1 MRRLKKAETS
11 GMILTTNDCLQDA
24 IENGEPDIRR
34 VISLLEKDLV
44 CVQRINETEHDT
56 KTDTE
61 IFPIELDDNILKKFG
76 FKMKR
81 SDIIPFYFYN
91 EEYDITLSFK
101 NNAYCIETYNTDIM
115 FKYVHQFQHFFEDD
129 GSAF

>member
-1 MRRLKKAETS
+1 MLKINDL
-11 GMILTTNDCLQDA
+11 MIGDLVNLN
-24 IENGEPDIRR
+24 ENGEPDIRR

-44 CVQRINETEHDT
+44 CVQRINETEHDM

-61 IFPIELDDNILKKFG
+61 IFPIELDENILKKFG

-91 EEYDITLSFK
+91 EEYDIPLSFK

-115 FKYVHQFQHFFEDD
+115 FKYVHQFQHFLKMMGVPSEI
-129 GSAF
+129 SCYEK